1 MILRREFIT
10 LLGGAAAW
18 PLAARAQQAGVPVV
32 GYLYNGTT
40 LGAASS
46 VAEFREGLGQAGYIE
61 GRNVEIEF
69 RFSQGDRARLRELA
83 ADLVR
88 RQVTVIVAAGGPAP
102 ALAAKAITSTIPII
116 FVMADDPVRYGIV
129 GSLNRPQGNVTG
141 AASSVAQLEG
151 KQLDLLLELVPQAT
165 IVGYLLGSSSA
176 PVFENL
182 RNDMLAAARALKREI
197 IDVEVQDSRG
207 ELDFEGAFA
216 TVAQRGAKALV
227 ISGYLTFLDPPNR
240 DEILRLAA
248 RYKIPAIYSSRLY
261 VVSGGLMS
269 YSSEVTA
276 TYRRA
281 GAYYV
286 GRILKGAKP
295 SDLPVELPTKFQ
307 LVINLKT
314 AKALGLAVP
323 RSILLRADEV
333 IE

>member
-1 MILRREFIT
+1 MNRREFIT

-18 PLAARAQQAGVPVV
+18 PLAARAQQSGRPIV
-32 GYLYNGTT
+32 GFLYNGTT
-40 LGAASS
+40 LAAASS
-46 VAEFREGLGQAGYIE
+46 VAEFREGLSQAGYIE

-69 RFSQGDRARLRELA
+69 RFAQGDRARLPELA

-88 RQVTVIVAAGGPAP
+88 RQVAVIVAAGGPAS
-102 ALAAKAITSTIPII
+102 ALAAKATTSTIPII
-116 FVMADDPVRYGIV
+116 FVMFGDPVKYGIV

-141 AASSVAQLEG
+141 VTALGEELGG
-151 KQLDLLLELVPQAT
+151 KRLNLLLEIVPQAT
-165 IVGYLLGSSSA
+165 IVGYLSGGSSA
-176 PVFENL
+176 PIFENL

-197 IDVEVQDSRG
+197 IDVEVQNSRG
-207 ELDFEGAFA
+207 KLDFEGAFA
-216 TVAQRGAKALV
+216 TVVQRGAEALV
-227 ISGYLTFLDPPNR
+227 ISPYSNFGDPRNR

-248 RYKIPAIYSSRLY
+248 RYKIPAIYSIRLY

-269 YSSEVTA
+269 YGSEFSTF
-276 TYRRA
+276 RRA

-314 AKALGLAVP
+314 AKALGLTIPPTLYA
-323 RSILLRADEV
+323 LATEV

>member
-1 MILRREFIT
+1 MTAFIGRREFIT
-10 LLGGAAAW
+10 LLGGAAACW
-18 PLAARAQQAGVPVV
+18 PLAVRAQQAGSPII
-32 GYLYNGTT
+32 GFLYHGTT
-40 LGAASS
+40 LTAAPR

-88 RQVTVIVAAGGPAP
+88 RQVTVIVAASGPAP

-141 AASSVAQLEG
+141 AASSVEQLEG

-197 IDVEVQDSRG
+197 IDRPIDQVIRQA
-207 ELDFEGAFA
+207 LDHEGGPLISHGAAAEQQQRSFDA
-216 TVAQRGAKALV
+216 TCRKF
-227 ISGYLTFLDPPNR
+227 YLFLNDRN
-240 DEILRLAA
+240 
-248 RYKIPAIYSSRLY
+248 SS
-261 VVSGGLMS
+261 
-269 YSSEVTA
+269 
-276 TYRRA
+276 
-281 GAYYV
+281 
-286 GRILKGAKP
+286 
-295 SDLPVELPTKFQ
+295 
-307 LVINLKT
+307 
-314 AKALGLAVP
+314 
-323 RSILLRADEV
+323 
-333 IE
+333 